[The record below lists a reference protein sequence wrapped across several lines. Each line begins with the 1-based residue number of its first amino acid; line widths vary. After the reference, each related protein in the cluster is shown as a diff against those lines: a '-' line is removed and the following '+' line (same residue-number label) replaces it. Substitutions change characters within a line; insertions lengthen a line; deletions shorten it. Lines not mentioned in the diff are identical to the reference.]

1 MKDAIRLAAAVA
13 APLLPLTLTVLS
25 LEELAG
31 YAIKVLF

>member
-1 MKDAIRLAAAVA
+1 MTRLAAVA
-13 APLLPLTLTVLS
+13 ATPLLPLTLTVFA

>member
-1 MKDAIRLAAAVA
+1 LKDATRLAAAAA
-13 APLLPLTLTVLS
+13 APLLPLTLTILS